1 MLILHTNN
9 KNLFMPSK
17 NFNKITKE
25 IYFKVTR
32 CDIFIIIII
41 DIK

>member
-17 NFNKITKE
+17 NCNKKIKE
-25 IYFKVTR
+25 IYSKVTR
-32 CDIFIIIII
+32 NDILINNIIV
-41 DIK
+41 